1 MSRELIGAL
10 TQARVQLIAAE
21 AILEERVGMLAMKMS
36 TGDDG
41 SLEAA
46 DTKAEYDAVVLDKQK
61 LARAAAVIA
70 DVRAGYERPNKP

>member
-61 LARAAAVIA
+61 LVRAAAVIA